1 MSVTL
6 QKICVPVT
14 VRLDMV
20 LAEKPNAKA
29 KANAL
34 AKANSNQD
42 KIRSL
47 CLVICVCSASEGS
60 LLTTPPTFPSASI
73 LRLPL
78 LHEETDSHTSRLSRS
93 PKSCFVRMGKH
104 CWGTTR
110 TALPWFSLQTPPH
123 PSHAP
128 LPWPNPSFP
137 PLPPSLPST
146 LSSKLWHEETVQHFQ
161 TKCLNFLVV

>member
-73 LRLPL
+73 LCLPL

-104 CWGTTR
+104 C
-110 TALPWFSLQTPPH
+110 
-123 PSHAP
+123 
-128 LPWPNPSFP
+128 
-137 PLPPSLPST
+137 
-146 LSSKLWHEETVQHFQ
+146 
-161 TKCLNFLVV
+161 